1 MRHPFESR
9 LTRGP
14 APLTT
19 IVVAGDPDE
28 DGRLTL
34 ASGLTHAGY
43 RLRLTATGDEL
54 LREARA
60 DDVGLVI
67 AEVGLPCAD
76 GPCAIEVLKRTP
88 ELRHVPVLAYSA
100 PARVVSEVRALSS
113 GADRFLGDPAQL
125 GGVFDVVASMLQPA
139 GDVAETADPVMISV
153 DPAAAEARWADD
165 GGRPPSVLPEPPS
178 GSSDYPGPLE
188 RLYARHALIST
199 GRRDG
204 DSRLVH
210 DAIIE
215 RLAANGRI
223 AEDEGWTCLA
233 LERVAGMGQLRLCGV
248 PSGAERRELVPDW
261 APR

>member
-9 LTRGP
+9 LTRAL

-28 DGRLTL
+28 DARLVL
-34 ASGLTHAGY
+34 ASGLTSAGY
-43 RLRLTATGDEL
+43 RLRLVGTGDEL

-60 DDVGLVI
+60 EDVGLVI

-76 GPCAIEVLKRTP
+76 GPCTIEVLKGTP
-88 ELRHVPVLAYSA
+88 ELRHIPVLAYSA
-100 PARVVSEVRALSS
+100 PARVVSETRALSS

-125 GGVFDVVASMLQPA
+125 GGVFDVVASMHGPA
-139 GDVAETADPVMISV
+139 AHVAEAARPLMISV
-153 DPAAAEARWADD
+153 EPSSSEARWADD
-165 GGRPPSVLPEPPS
+165 GGRPPSALPEQPS

-223 AEDEGWTCLA
+223 AEGEGWTCLA
-233 LERVAGMGQLRLCGV
+233 LERVAGMGQLRLYGV
-248 PSGAERRELVPDW
+248 PSGAERREVVPDW